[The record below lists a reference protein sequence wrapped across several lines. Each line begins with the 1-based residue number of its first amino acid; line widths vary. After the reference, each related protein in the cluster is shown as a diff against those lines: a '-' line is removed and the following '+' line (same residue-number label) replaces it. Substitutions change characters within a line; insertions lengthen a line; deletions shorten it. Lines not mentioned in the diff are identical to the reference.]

1 MSIDVLQKKIRE
13 LKNPAVLHLALMP
26 DQVPEALR
34 AAHETDAAACGAY
47 ARELLDNLKDLISAV
62 RVSFD
67 AFTMLGSDGL
77 GELEKVLSRAEKLG
91 YYVILDWMH
100 QEEPRVSRW
109 AAEHIFAGEKYP
121 CSGICLCPYSG
132 SEGVKPYIEVSEE
145 KTVFVSVRTGN
156 KSGSEL
162 QDLQTGGRQV
172 YIAAADLISRWG
184 SKLTER
190 CGYSRV
196 AAIAGA
202 GNAGSLRTLR
212 EKYPKVFLMVE
223 GLEAPGG
230 NAKNCAA
237 AFDRLGH
244 GAAVCGGSSIT
255 CAWQE
260 GEGNPDYI
268 AAARDAAERMKR
280 NLSRYVTVL

>member
-1 MSIDVLQKKIRE
+1 MSIDVLQKKIRK
-13 LKNPAVLHLALMP
+13 LKNPSVLHLALTP

-34 AAHETDAAACGAY
+34 SAYETDAAACGAY
-47 ARELLDNLKDLISAV
+47 ARELLENLKDMVPAV

-67 AFTMLGSDGL
+67 AFSMLGSDGL
-77 GELEKVLSRAEKLG
+77 AELKKVMSRAGKLG

-100 QEEPRVSRW
+100 QEEPRVARW
-109 AAEHIFAGEKYP
+109 AAENIFAGERYP
-121 CSGICLCPYSG
+121 SSGICLCPYSG
-132 SEGVKPYIEVSEE
+132 SDGVKPYIEASEE

-184 SKLTER
+184 GKLTER

-202 GNAGSLRTLR
+202 GNPGSLRTLR

-268 AAARDAAERMKR
+268 ACARDAAERMKR